1 MMKVA
6 DIMTREVVTIR
17 NSATVAEA
25 VKLMQQRGVQA
36 LIVQQSHELDAYGV
50 VTVGDIVGKVI
61 AFGRDPKRI
70 RVYEIMT
77 KPCIVLNPDLGVEY
91 AARLLTQAHL
101 HSAPVIQS
109 ELLGILSITDILE
122 RSSAIEKPQ
131 ELELAEKIQ
140 HLSETARRICQ
151 ENGPG
156 SAACANAWSVVD
168 ALQAEF
174 AHQRFEPLEKTAFE
188 TFCDEYP
195 EAFKDREDDAWFGG
209 SVETN
214 LQ

>member
-6 DIMTREVVTIR
+6 DIMTQDVVTIR

-25 VKLMQQRGVQA
+25 AKLMQQRGVQA
-36 LIVQQSHELDAYGV
+36 VIVEKSHALDAYGI
-50 VTVGDIVGKVI
+50 VTVGDVVGKVI
-61 AFGRDPKRI
+61 AFGRNPKRM

-77 KPCIVLNPDLGVEY
+77 KPCIVLNPNLGVEY
-91 AARLLTQAHL
+91 AAQLLTQANL

-131 ELELAEKIQ
+131 ELELADKIQ
-140 HLSETARRICQ
+140 HLTETARHICQ

-156 SAACANAWSVVD
+156 SAACENAWSVVD
-168 ALQAEF
+168 SLQAEF
-174 AHQRFEPLEKTAFE
+174 AHQRAEPLERTAFE
-188 TFCDEYP
+188 LFQDEYP
-195 EAFKDREDDAWFGG
+195 EAFKDREYDAWCSG
-209 SVETN
+209 
-214 LQ
+214 